1 MILSYKCI
9 TNNYANEFRKTHK
22 LGSTGEGE
30 TDVQQMKLQRNR
42 KSGNKN
48 HQGPR
53 GLQLSL
59 VSSGSAAVTYSE
71 THKKTQR
78 NLPSYFVRANQ

>member
-9 TNNYANEFRKTHK
+9 TNNYTNKFRKTHK

-30 TDVQQMKLQRNR
+30 TDMQQMKLKRNR
-42 KSGNKN
+42 KSGKNN

-53 GLQLSL
+53 GFT
-59 VSSGSAAVTYSE
+59 VKYSE
-71 THKKTQR
+71 THMKTKR
-78 NLPSYFVRANQ
+78 NLPSHFVRANQ